1 MIRLSMHIQIVADAK
16 AMRAFVLFPRQLYR
30 HDRCWAPPLWHEEKC
45 SYIASNNV
53 VLQANEHI
61 LYLAIHD
68 GAVVGRILV
77 FIDASH
83 IAHTG
88 ELVGFFGSF
97 ECIEDIRVSLL
108 LLDAAE
114 AWIRGRGLSYM
125 RGPINP
131 IAESWGFLL
140 EGYDSLPVLMAPY
153 NPSYYH
159 GMMHDAGMAKIKD
172 LYAYEAD
179 TRSGYTIPDR
189 IERFTST
196 LLSRKP
202 DLSVRPL
209 DPSRLLEDARHIWH
223 ITNTALANN
232 WGYVPVELPVMQDM
246 VKRLKPILDPQAIWF
261 VQDAGLPVGYALGF
275 PDPNAIFQ
283 AIHGRLLPFGF
294 MVYLRRKGSIRRY
307 RLFGLGVL
315 PQYHGLGLDV
325 LLYHSLYKALGPK
338 EPLIE
343 ANYILEDNWNI
354 RNALEKL
361 GLRRT
366 KTYRIYQKHL
376 EGSPRQ

>member
-1 MIRLSMHIQIVADAK
+1 
-16 AMRAFVLFPRQLYR
+16 
-30 HDRCWAPPLWHEEKC
+30 
-45 SYIASNNV
+45 
-53 VLQANEHI
+53 
-61 LYLAIHD
+61 
-68 GAVVGRILV
+68 
-77 FIDASH
+77 
-83 IAHTG
+83 
-88 ELVGFFGSF
+88 
-97 ECIEDIRVSLL
+97 
-108 LLDAAE
+108 
-114 AWIRGRGLSYM
+114 
-125 RGPINP
+125 
-131 IAESWGFLL
+131 
-140 EGYDSLPVLMAPY
+140 
-153 NPSYYH
+153 
-159 GMMHDAGMAKIKD
+159 MMHAAGMAKIKD

-232 WGYVPVELPVMQDM
+232 WGYVPVALPVMQDM
-246 VKRLKPILDPQAIWF
+246 VKRLKPILDPQAVWF

-294 MVYLRRKGSIRRY
+294 LVYLRRKGSMRRY

-315 PQYHGLGLDV
+315 PQYHGMGLDV

-338 EPLIE
+338 DPLIE

-361 GLRRT
+361 GLRRS
-366 KTYRIYQKHL
+366 KTYRIYQKDL
-376 EGSPRQ
+376 GSSPRE